1 MLKELNLLT
10 KKTLPEVIG
19 RYNKELVRKALQW
32 KSVRD
37 DIREH
42 GRDPEIVS
50 LIMSVL

>member
-32 KSVRD
+32 ESVRD
-37 DIREH
+37 DILKN
-42 GRDPEIVS
+42 GRDPKIVS
-50 LIMSVL
+50 LIMTV